1 MSGVWK
7 GSTPLKWTVGLD
19 IAQGTLSVAEALRP
33 HGSGAFA
40 GVACKRPGTITSS
53 APPRLINPQF
63 ETLKLWMAA
72 TFGQAP
78 GCGHCPATTQ
88 SNQSMSS
95 GGESEGNR

>member
-40 GVACKRPGTITSS
+40 GVACKRPGPTIPPPGLIAS
-53 APPRLINPQF
+53 APN
-63 ETLKLWMAA
+63 MD
-72 TFGQAP
+72 
-78 GCGHCPATTQ
+78 
-88 SNQSMSS
+88 
-95 GGESEGNR
+95 